1 MTNERTFPRMPR
13 PREAT
18 IPLLL
23 FCLPALVLIFVFN
36 YVPMYGI
43 LMAFENFVPS
53 KGIMGSAWVGWRYFE
68 RFIHSYQFSAL
79 FINTLGLSLYLMLA
93 TFPLPI
99 ILAITF
105 NRLRNRRVRG
115 FIQTVSFAPHFISV
129 VVVVS
134 MMSIFLSPTSGI
146 VNLLVHAAG
155 GDAVNYMAEP
165 SWFKSLYVLS
175 DIWQHTGW
183 DSLIYF
189 AALSAIDPE
198 LYDAASVDGAGA
210 WRQVRHVELPALAP
224 TIVVLLVLRAGSI
237 INVGFEK
244 TYLMQNVLNL
254 SSSEVIATYVY
265 KVGLQSL
272 QYSYSAAIGVFTNV
286 ISFGL
291 LAAVNGVA
299 KKFGGA
305 SLW

>member
-1 MTNERTFPRMPR
+1 
-13 PREAT
+13 
-18 IPLLL
+18 
-23 FCLPALVLIFVFN
+23 
-36 YVPMYGI
+36 MYGV

-53 KGIMGSAWVGWRYFE
+53 KGIAESAWVGLKYFD

-79 FINTLGLSLYLMLA
+79 FVNTLGLSLYLLVA

-99 ILAITF
+99 ILALTF
-105 NRLRNRRVRG
+105 NRLRSKALRG
-115 FIQTVSFAPHFISV
+115 AIQTISYAPHFISV

-134 MMSIFLSPTSGI
+134 MMSIFLAPTSGL
-146 VNLLVHAAG
+146 VNFIAQAFG
-155 GDAVNYMAEP
+155 EKTVNYMAEP

-175 DIWQHTGW
+175 DVWQHTGW
-183 DSLIYF
+183 NSIIYF

-198 LYDAASVDGAGA
+198 LYDAAKVDGAGA
-210 WRQVRHVELPALAP
+210 WRQVLNIELPALAP
-224 TIVVLLVLRAGSI
+224 TIVVLLILNTGSI

-244 TYLMQNVLNL
+244 TYLMQNALNL

-272 QYSYSAAIGVFTNV
+272 QYSYSAAIGLFTNV
-286 ISFGL
+286 ISFVL
-291 LAAVNGVA
+291 LAAVNGFA
-299 KKFGGA
+299 KKVGGE

>member
-1 MTNERTFPRMPR
+1 MRSLSIGASRAQ
-13 PREAT
+13 EAT
-18 IPLLL
+18 LPLLL
-23 FCLPALVLIFVFN
+23 FCLPAFVLLLIFN
-36 YVPMYGI
+36 YVPMYGV

-53 KGIMGSAWVGWRYFE
+53 KGIAESAWVGLKYFD

-79 FINTLGLSLYLMLA
+79 FVNTLGLSLYLLVA

-99 ILAITF
+99 ILALTF
-105 NRLRNRRVRG
+105 NRLRSKALRG
-115 FIQTVSFAPHFISV
+115 AIQTISYAPHFISV

-134 MMSIFLSPTSGI
+134 MMSIFLAPTSGL
-146 VNLLVHAAG
+146 VNFIAQAFG
-155 GDAVNYMAEP
+155 EKTVNYMAEP

-175 DIWQHTGW
+175 DVWQHTGW
-183 DSLIYF
+183 NSIIYF

-198 LYDAASVDGAGA
+198 LYDAAKVDGAGA
-210 WRQVRHVELPALAP
+210 WRQVLNIELPALAP
-224 TIVVLLVLRAGSI
+224 TIVVLLILNTGSI

-244 TYLMQNVLNL
+244 TYLMQNALNL

-272 QYSYSAAIGVFTNV
+272 QYSYSAAIGLFTNV
-286 ISFGL
+286 ISFVL
-291 LAAVNGVA
+291 LAAVNGFA
-299 KKFGGA
+299 KKVGGE